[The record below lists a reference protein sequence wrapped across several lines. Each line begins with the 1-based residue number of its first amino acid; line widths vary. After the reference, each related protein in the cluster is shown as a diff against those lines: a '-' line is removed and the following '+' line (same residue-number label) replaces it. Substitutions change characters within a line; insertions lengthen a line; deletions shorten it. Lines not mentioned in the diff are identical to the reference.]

1 MATDDVELVFKFP
14 NRSVNIKLKQ
24 DEALNLFKRLVGFS
38 GLDDK
43 LILNKVPP
51 IPSTPDLERFIKS
64 QSDYLFT
71 IDDIVDYFLENV
83 NIDKEE
89 KSKWIN
95 ATRTKVN
102 RIRNNIE
109 KKEDGSW
116 EIEADGLKRTFKF
129 IKNQFGN
136 DQIKQNETI
145 NNKQPEEFS
154 QKMIKL

>member
-43 LILNKVPP
+43 LILNKAPP

-145 NNKQPEEFS
+145 NNKER
-154 QKMIKL
+154 